1 MPDEQPLRI
10 PVLFYRTAAGR
21 EPGLEWLRDLG
32 QEDRPAIGRDLMRVQ
47 FGWPVAMP
55 LVRSLKDGLWEIRSI
70 LPSRRIARVM
80 LCFHGNKI
88 VALHAFI
95 KKTQKTPG
103 EDIDLARRRMREVTS

>member
-1 MPDEQPLRI
+1 
-10 PVLFYRTAAGR
+10 
-21 EPGLEWLRDLG
+21 
-32 QEDRPAIGRDLMRVQ
+32 MRVQ
-47 FGWPVAMP
+47 FGWPVGMP

-70 LPSRRIARVM
+70 LPSRRIARGM
-80 LCFHGNKI
+80 LCFHENKI